1 MYMIQW
7 FFGKILPFLSKKN
20 RMKTYNIEVK
30 NNGIIL
36 KGNSEKYG
44 IYKSQNSNYKTE
56 YYLTEIRTD
65 GTNFITGLF
74 YKQKKKYTG
83 LSIDGIRYD
92 IYLSRKIPEL
102 NNSDIA
108 KMRISK

>member
-1 MYMIQW
+1 
-7 FFGKILPFLSKKN
+7 
-20 RMKTYNIEVK
+20 MKTYNIEVK

-36 KGNSEKYG
+36 SGNSEKYS

-56 YYLTEIRTD
+56 YYLTEIID
-65 GTNFITGLF
+65 GGTKFISGLF

-83 LSIDGIRYD
+83 LSKDRIRYD
-92 IYLSRKIPEL
+92 IYLSRKIAEL

>member
-1 MYMIQW
+1 
-7 FFGKILPFLSKKN
+7 
-20 RMKTYNIEVK
+20 MKTYNIEIR

-36 KGNSEKYG
+36 SGNSEKYG

-56 YYLTEIRTD
+56 YYLTEIID
-65 GTNFITGLF
+65 GGTKFISGLF

-83 LSIDGIRYD
+83 LSKDRIRYD
-92 IYLSRKIPEL
+92 IYLSRKIAEL